1 MGPNRRF
8 RYARATV
15 SRVRRHAAVAAIVL
29 VGAGLLSSCTGASS
43 YAAIVNG
50 NKISQATLLRELHS
64 LGANAA
70 FVTTYDAGVAQ
81 AAQQGQTSLS
91 PVFASGTANKTYTQ
105 GFTAIVLNTD
115 IQAALIH
122 QEVVRRHLEPTPAVV
137 AAATAGAS
145 QQFPND
151 ANNQPVFPKFDQWF
165 RTEYQQRQAEISAL
179 GKALGPVASDTA
191 AIKGFYNQNPQD
203 FIATECV
210 SHILVGTQAE
220 AVSVRKQ
227 VAGGADFAAQAR
239 KYSKDTASAI
249 KGGDL
254 GCAAPGS
261 YDPAFERVADTI
273 AVNLLSQPVHSQF
286 GWHLIEVRSRQL
298 QPLDTTNSGRIQ
310 QFLKQE
316 SPVSAFITPA
326 LKAAVVTVNPAYG
339 TWDAVLHGVVAP
351 IPPPPKAGAP
361 TPSTAP
367 PTAPQPGAS
376 VPTSPGSSTPGAS
389 TGGATPTTA
398 GSTPTSAAGASTST
412 TG

>member
-1 MGPNRRF
+1 M
-8 RYARATV
+8 

-29 VGAGLLSSCTGASS
+29 LGAGLLSSCTGASS

-50 NKISQATLLRELHS
+50 SKISQATLLRELHS

-70 FVTTYDAGVAQ
+70 FVTTYNAGVAQ

-151 ANNQPVFPKFDQWF
+151 ANNQPVFPKFDPWF
-165 RTEYQQRQAEISAL
+165 RSEYQQRQAESDAL

-191 AIKGFYNQNPQD
+191 AIKTFFDQNPQD
-203 FIATECV
+203 FITTECV

-220 AVSVRKQ
+220 AVSIRKQ
-227 VAGGADFAAQAR
+227 VVGGAAFAAQAR
-239 KYSKDTASAI
+239 KYSTDTASAI

-254 GCAAPGS
+254 GCAAPGA

-273 AVNLLSQPVHSQF
+273 AVNVLSQPVHSQF
-286 GWHLIEVRSRQL
+286 GWHLIKVRSRQM

-316 SPVSAFITPA
+316 SPVSAFMGPA

-339 TWDAVLHGVVAP
+339 TWDTVLHGVVAP
-351 IPPPPKAGAP
+351 IPPPAKAGAP

-376 VPTSPGSSTPGAS
+376 VPTSPASTPAAS
-389 TGGATPTTA
+389 TGGSTPTA
-398 GSTPTSAAGASTST
+398 GASTPTSAAGASTTPTS
-412 TG
+412 G